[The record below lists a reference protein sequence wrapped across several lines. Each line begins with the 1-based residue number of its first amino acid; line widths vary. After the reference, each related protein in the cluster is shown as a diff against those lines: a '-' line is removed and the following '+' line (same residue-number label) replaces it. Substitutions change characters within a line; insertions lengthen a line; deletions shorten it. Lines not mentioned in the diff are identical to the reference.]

1 MRRLVAAALA
11 FLYFDALFTFENVPS
26 TVSMHFVPKLSVEVL
41 ALVGLLALARALG
54 LGLGLSRLAKALLA
68 FFLFLAILVRYV
80 DTTAVG
86 VLGRPFDLYGDA
98 PHLHRVAAMFLE
110 GLKEMAP
117 SLVLVVVGALLL
129 VVLVAI
135 GLNWLA
141 LGALDRALENERA
154 RLVALASATV
164 GGILFF
170 FAPGK
175 VYSNTVTSIV
185 TRQIEGLSVSK
196 KTELA
201 AAAIDF
207 PPQHLD
213 SSLEKLRGA
222 NIFLI
227 FVESYGI
234 TLIEDQKLFHVME
247 PRYRALEASLSK
259 AGYTFAST
267 QILSPTFGGG
277 SWRAHASLLSG
288 FHVGSE
294 HLYDALLASK
304 RKTLVQVLK
313 QKGYR
318 TVAAEPGIKWYWPDG
333 LFYGFDKIYDFD
345 KLDYTGPAMG
355 WWKIP
360 DQFTLYRI
368 YKDEVRGARQP
379 VFAKFSL
386 IMTHIPYFPVPEYVP
401 DWTRFDDG
409 TAYQTG
415 LKSVAHDAYRDLME
429 LSSWYLAAVGYELQV
444 LEGFL
449 TKYVP
454 DNSLVIIVGDH
465 QPPKLATHDS
475 DSWAVPMHVLSK
487 RKDLVRA
494 FDRLGF
500 EPGLVPKRPS
510 SLRMADFL
518 EDFLRIY
525 DGRSETD

>member
-1 MRRLVAAALA
+1 MRRLVAAAFGL
-11 FLYFDALFTFENVPS
+11 LYFDALFTFENVPS
-26 TVSMHFVPKLSVEVL
+26 TPSMHFVPKLSVEVL
-41 ALVGLLALARALG
+41 ALVGLLALTRSLG
-54 LGLGLSRLAKALLA
+54 LRLSRLARASLALG
-68 FFLFLAILVRYV
+68 LFLAVLVRYV

-98 PHLHRVAAMFLE
+98 PHVTRVAAMFLE

-117 SLVLVVVGALLL
+117 GLVLVVVGALLL
-129 VVLVAI
+129 AVNLAI
-135 GLNWLA
+135 VLNWIA
-141 LGALDRALENERA
+141 LGALERALQTERA

-164 GGILFF
+164 GAILFF
-170 FAPGK
+170 VAPGK
-175 VYSNTVTSIV
+175 VYSKTVTAIV
-185 TRQIEGLSVSK
+185 ARQIGSLSVGK

-234 TLIEDQKLFHVME
+234 TLVEDEKLFEVMK
-247 PRYRALEASLSK
+247 PRYRALEARLSR
-259 AGYTFAST
+259 AGYTYSSS

-277 SWRAHASLLSG
+277 SWRAHATLLSG
-288 FHVGSE
+288 FQVGSE

-304 RKTLVQVLK
+304 RKTLVQVLN

-345 KLDYTGPAMG
+345 ALDYNGPAMG

-368 YKDEVRGARQP
+368 YENEIRDARRP

-386 IMTHIPYFPVPEYVP
+386 IMTHIPYFPVPRYVP
-401 DWTRFDDG
+401 EWTRFDDG

-454 DNSLVIIVGDH
+454 DNSLVIILGDH

-475 DSWAVPMHVLSK
+475 DSWAVPVHVLSK
-487 RKDLVRA
+487 REDLVRA

-500 EPGLVPKRPS
+500 DPGLVPKRQS
-510 SLRMADFL
+510 SLSMADFL

-525 DGRSETD
+525 DGGSETD